1 MMPMPQVSI
10 VTSVYN
16 GELYL
21 KECIESMLNQT
32 FHDFEYIILN
42 NGSTDGTTRI
52 LQQYTD
58 PRLRII
64 HQENLGISR
73 SLNKGIELSNSDMI
87 ARLDADDYSF
97 PQRLEKQ
104 ITFME
109 KHPDVVLCGSRI
121 LELTGEKLS
130 EQRVAFV
137 ESDQAIKKSM
147 SLFNPFAHS
156 AVIFRKNIFFK
167 AGGYNCQ
174 LKYGQDYDL
183 WLRMLSFGE
192 ARILKE
198 ELGVARIFEE
208 SESHRNPRKQKLE
221 GLKVRW
227 EAFKKFG
234 GNPRKILY
242 CFFKTIVGLISPS
255 KTYLK

>member
-1 MMPMPQVSI
+1 MPRVSV

-16 GELYL
+16 GEVYVE
-21 KECIESMLNQT
+21 ECIDSILNQT
-32 FHDFEYIILN
+32 FQDFEYIILN
-42 NGSTDGTTRI
+42 NGSTDRTAEI
-52 LQQYTD
+52 LNSYTD
-58 PRLRII
+58 SRIHII

-73 SLNKGIELSNSDMI
+73 SLNKGINLSKSALI
-87 ARLDADDYSF
+87 ARLDADDYAL

-104 ITFME
+104 IAFMG
-109 KHPDVVLCGSRI
+109 KYPDVILCGSRI
-121 LELTGEKLS
+121 LELIGEKLS
-130 EQRVAFV
+130 EQRIAFV

-167 AGGYNCQ
+167 AGGYNRQ
-174 LKYGQDYDL
+174 LKYCQDYDL

-198 ELGVARIFEE
+198 ELGVARILEE

-242 CFFKTIVGLISPS
+242 YFFKTIVGLISPS
-255 KTYLK
+255 KTYLN

>member
-1 MMPMPQVSI
+1 
-10 VTSVYN
+10 VYN
-16 GELYL
+16 GEVYVE
-21 KECIESMLNQT
+21 ECIDSILNQT
-32 FHDFEYIILN
+32 FQDFEYIILN
-42 NGSTDGTTRI
+42 NGSTDRTAEI
-52 LQQYTD
+52 LNSYTD
-58 PRLRII
+58 SRIHII

-73 SLNKGIELSNSDMI
+73 SLNKGINLSKSALI
-87 ARLDADDYSF
+87 ARLDADDYAL

-104 ITFME
+104 IAFMG
-109 KHPDVVLCGSRI
+109 KYPDVILCGSRI
-121 LELTGEKLS
+121 LELIGEKLS
-130 EQRVAFV
+130 EQRIAFV

-174 LKYGQDYDL
+174 LKYCQDYDL

-198 ELGVARIFEE
+198 ELGVARILEE

-255 KTYLK
+255 KTYLN

>member
-1 MMPMPQVSI
+1 
-10 VTSVYN
+10 
-16 GELYL
+16 L
-21 KECIESMLNQT
+21 
-32 FHDFEYIILN
+32 
-42 NGSTDGTTRI
+42 
-52 LQQYTD
+52 
-58 PRLRII
+58 
-64 HQENLGISR
+64 
-73 SLNKGIELSNSDMI
+73 I
-87 ARLDADDYSF
+87 ARLDADDYAL

-104 ITFME
+104 IAFMG
-109 KHPDVVLCGSRI
+109 KYPDVILCGSRI
-121 LELTGEKLS
+121 LELIGEKLS
-130 EQRVAFV
+130 EQRIAFV

-174 LKYGQDYDL
+174 LKYCQDYDL

-198 ELGVARIFEE
+198 ELGVARILEE

-255 KTYLK
+255 KTYLN

>member
-1 MMPMPQVSI
+1 MPRVSV

-16 GELYL
+16 GEEYL
-21 KECIESMLNQT
+21 EECIDSILNQT
-32 FHDFEYIILN
+32 FQDFEYIILN
-42 NGSTDGTTRI
+42 NGSTDRTAEI
-52 LQQYTD
+52 LNSYTD
-58 PRLRII
+58 SRIHI
-64 HQENLGISR
+64 INQENLGISR
-73 SLNKGIELSNSDMI
+73 SLNKGINLSKSALI
-87 ARLDADDYSF
+87 ARLDADDYAL

-104 ITFME
+104 IAFMG
-109 KHPDVVLCGSRI
+109 KYPDVILCGSRI
-121 LELTGEKLS
+121 LELIGEKLS
-130 EQRVAFV
+130 EQRIAFV

-174 LKYGQDYDL
+174 LKYCQDYDL

-198 ELGVARIFEE
+198 ELGVARILEE

-255 KTYLK
+255 KTYLN

>member
-1 MMPMPQVSI
+1 MPRVSV

-16 GELYL
+16 GEVYL
-21 KECIESMLNQT
+21 EECIDSILNQT
-32 FHDFEYIILN
+32 FQDFEYIILN
-42 NGSTDGTTRI
+42 NGSTDRTAEI
-52 LQQYTD
+52 LNSYTD
-58 PRLRII
+58 SRIHI
-64 HQENLGISR
+64 INQENLGISR
-73 SLNKGIELSNSDMI
+73 SLNKGINLSKSELI
-87 ARLDADDYSF
+87 ARLDADDYAL

-104 ITFME
+104 IAFMG
-109 KHPDVVLCGSRI
+109 KYPDVILCGSRI
-121 LELTGEKLS
+121 LELIGEKLS
-130 EQRVAFV
+130 EQRIAFV

-174 LKYGQDYDL
+174 FKYGQDYDL

-198 ELGVARIFEE
+198 ELGVVRIFEE
-208 SESHRNPRKQKLE
+208 SESHRNPRKQKHE

-255 KTYLK
+255 KTYLN